1 MKKRFRIG
9 KLLFCRL
16 LLTEM
21 SCRSIDQCRNAD
33 NSATL
38 NAPRRSH

>member
-1 MKKRFRIG
+1 MKRRFRIG

-16 LLTEM
+16 LLKEM

-33 NSATL
+33 TTETL
-38 NAPRRSH
+38 SVTAI

>member
-1 MKKRFRIG
+1 MKKKFRIG

-33 NSATL
+33 TTATL
-38 NAPRRSH
+38 SVTAI